1 MIEKRAV
8 RNWGQQSRL
17 PGRLVDN
24 GGWGPISRAH
34 NLHNVSSA
42 RVRAP
47 ATTFIGFFYLWLSV
61 HNPAASVT
69 LSLSLSLSLSLL
81 SFHLLSIV
89 CSVHM
94 FLCLCQSTIRSKRYD
109 RLNSYLCLGICEYL
123 GIGLNT
129 SWSFPFC
136 KPFLSIFQHPIL
148 LLNLF
153 IFTVRVCLPR
163 WYFVPCCFSQE
174 TFSSCLSTVPISL
187 YALSCQTLCLSFHT

>member
-1 MIEKRAV
+1 MGVEVQYREPTICITSV
-8 RNWGQQSRL
+8 RHACEPQLRRL
-17 PGRLVDN
+17 SD
-24 GGWGPISRAH
+24 
-34 NLHNVSSA
+34 SS
-42 RVRAP
+42 
-47 ATTFIGFFYLWLSV
+47 TFDFPYTILL
-61 HNPAASVT
+61 P
-69 LSLSLSLSLSLL
+69 LSLSLSLSLL